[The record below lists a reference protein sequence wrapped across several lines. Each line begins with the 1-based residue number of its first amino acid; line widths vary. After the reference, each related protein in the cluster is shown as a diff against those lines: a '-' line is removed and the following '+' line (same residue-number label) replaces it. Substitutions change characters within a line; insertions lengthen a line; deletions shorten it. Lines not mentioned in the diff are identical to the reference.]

1 MGKRQ
6 RSDYRVDGGAS
17 STESNDETLLST
29 KMNGGEVCTHIQKS
43 IDLNTIRKQIKTN
56 EAWFKK
62 VCGKC
67 LDEPA
72 AHGGNH
78 IHDSGKVFSDA
89 STETTLWL
97 CLKCGT
103 QLCGRK
109 QNQHALKH
117 YTVPRSDIHALAMN
131 TTTMDVWCYCCNMAI
146 DPYAKPKLLE
156 LVELIKRE
164 VTKVRFSDTSTTCI
178 TEMQTKLRDTTD
190 SVRNMVIDVLQSTT
204 NSSYD
209 VPDAAKFDSNNQ
221 TYEHKPDSGTGSNQP
236 NLASTALVRHT
247 MPIKNIVDTLPR
259 VRGLCNLGNTCFF
272 NAVLQCLA
280 RTPYL
285 LHILK
290 QSATE
295 GEKVHIPGGM
305 LKLPDGSETAVP
317 PIDGVLTNWRSLTEA
332 LTELLSELIA
342 NAEESLSPNRLLQE
356 LTSKWPQ
363 FDGGDQHDS
372 HELLRHLL
380 ESVRTDDLRR
390 YQSLILQCLGLETRQ
405 QLQNVDSTQKAV
417 AKFYNE
423 QISQWVFR
431 PEQVFRGS
439 LVSTLTCQ
447 DCHHTSSQ
455 HEYFLDI
462 SLPVCVEKPQPPI
475 RRRSSPE
482 PDGHSSGTLTPLTG
496 ARGMSATNADGTA
509 VSKSSTK
516 KERESNKKAKRIAKH
531 QKNRINLSSVGSGV
545 GTLPSAGGDKV
556 GNGGSDESEPMAN
569 MIPLTDDQ
577 PSPPDGSKVNDE
589 SSDESNEP
597 SDADV
602 EDNDVTDDPLSKN
615 GSMSIVDQN
624 GNQLR
629 SLPEKSDDTP
639 ENLNKEAD
647 GNNIVCAVGIS
658 AQRAAHMARQ
668 LPAGN
673 AESSETDEDTVK
685 RRGDLQHGS
694 GGGRDGG
701 EEGCTSE
708 PKRGRQRTFSHA
720 DWSNTIA
727 PRYQCEDG
735 EYSIQ
740 SCFNNF
746 TAVELMTGNNK
757 VCCEA
762 CTERINGKGGKSV
775 NTNATKQFLIS
786 QPPAVLILH
795 LKRFQ
800 VGLRSVF
807 KKLNKLVSFPFVLD
821 IAPFCGSKVKRAS
834 HIRPGQKRILYALYG
849 LVEHSGSM
857 HGGHYV
863 AYVKVRPTFGPD
875 DERWKFIPQGTKDE
889 LDRKSEQEMAKEQAL
904 RMGIHIRDSD
914 DSLSSSHTTSDN
926 DDSGQKLPREQD
938 EQDVVEGD
946 VGCTPKPTEPLPD
959 IEPPPGKWYCVSDS
973 YVREVTEESVLKVQA
988 YLLFYE
994 RIF

>member
-6 RSDYRVDGGAS
+6 RSDYRVDGGGS

-29 KMNGGEVCTHIQKS
+29 KMNGGEVCTHVQKS

-56 EAWFKK
+56 DGWYRK

-67 LDEPA
+67 MDEPA
-72 AHGGNH
+72 THGGSQ
-78 IHDSGKVFSDA
+78 IYDTSKEFSDA
-89 STETTLWL
+89 SCDKTLWL
-97 CLKCGT
+97 CLKCGS

-109 QNQHALKH
+109 KNQHALQH
-117 YTVPRSDIHALAMN
+117 YATPRSDMHALAMN
-131 TTTMDVWCYCCNMAI
+131 TTTMDVWCYSCNVPV

-164 VTKVRFSDTSTTCI
+164 VTKVRFTDTAAQPSVAGLDAHLIKTT
-178 TEMQTKLRDTTD
+178 E
-190 SVRNMVIDVLQSTT
+190 SVRNMVINVRQSTL
-204 NSSYD
+204 NNSYD

-221 TYEHKPDSGTGSNQP
+221 TYVHKPGNNGAGSGGTNVA
-236 NLASTALVRHT
+236 ASAIRHP
-247 MPIKNIVDTLPR
+247 MPARNIIDTLPR
-259 VRGLCNLGNTCFF
+259 VRGLSNLGNTCFF

-285 LHILK
+285 LHILQ
-290 QSATE
+290 QSAKE

-305 LKLPDGSETAVP
+305 LKLPDGSEMSVP
-317 PIDGVLTNWRSLTEA
+317 SIDGELFSWRSLTEA
-332 LTELLSELIA
+332 LTELLSEL
-342 NAEESLSPNRLLQE
+342 NTNSLEPLSPNRLLQE

-390 YQSLILQCLGLETRQ
+390 YQSVILQTLGLETRQ
-405 QLQNVDSTQKAV
+405 QQQNVDKTQKAL

-482 PDGHSSGTLTPLTG
+482 PDSNSTGGILTPLSN
-496 ARGMSATNADGTA
+496 ARVGTA
-509 VSKSSTK
+509 IASGGSSVSKSASK
-516 KERESNKKAKRIAKH
+516 KERELNKKAKRIAKH
-531 QKNRINLSSVGSGV
+531 QKNRINLSSVGGMA
-545 GTLPSAGGDKV
+545 PAGGDTV
-556 GNGGSDESEPMAN
+556 GNVGEDSEPMAH
-569 MIPLTDDQ
+569 MIPLTDDD
-577 PSPPDGSKVNDE
+577 PTFLPDGAKTNDE
-589 SSDESNEP
+589 EESSGESNEP

-602 EDNDVTDDPLSKN
+602 EDNDVTDDPLSKQ
-615 GSMSIVDQN
+615 GSVSIVDQN

-629 SLPEKSDDTP
+629 SLPEKVDDTP
-639 ENLNKEAD
+639 ENLNKETD
-647 GNNIVCAVGIS
+647 GRNIVCAVGIS
-658 AQRAAHMARQ
+658 VQRAAHVARQ
-668 LPAGN
+668 LSTGN
-673 AESSETDEDTVK
+673 GGSSETDEDTA
-685 RRGDLQHGS
+685 RRREVPGC
-694 GGGRDGG
+694 GGR
-701 EEGCTSE
+701 EEGDDGSTTTSSE
-708 PKRGRQRTFSHA
+708 PKRGGRQRTFSHA

-863 AYVKVRPTFGPD
+863 AYVKVRPTFGPE

-904 RMGIHIRDSD
+904 RMGAHVRDSD
-914 DSLSSSHTTSDN
+914 DSLSSSHSTSDN
-926 DDSGQKLPREQD
+926 EDSAQKLPREQNK
-938 EQDVVEGD
+938 QDVSEIGNAA
-946 VGCTPKPTEPLPD
+946 KSTEPVPD
-959 IEPPPGKWYCVSDS
+959 VEPPPGKWYCVSDS

>member
-6 RSDYRVDGGAS
+6 RSDYRVEGGAS

-29 KMNGGEVCTHIQKS
+29 KINGGEVCTHVQKS

-56 EAWFKK
+56 DGWYKK

-67 LDEPA
+67 ADEPA
-72 AHGGNH
+72 TH
-78 IHDSGKVFSDA
+78 IHDSSKEFSDA
-89 STETTLWL
+89 SCDKTLWL

-109 QNQHALKH
+109 KNQHALQH
-117 YTVPRSDIHALAMN
+117 YATPRSDMHALAMN
-131 TTTMDVWCYCCNMAI
+131 TTTMDVWCYTCNVPV

-164 VTKVRFSDTSTTCI
+164 VTKVRFSDAVQPSVA
-178 TEMQTKLRDTTD
+178 EMDTQLRDTAE
-190 SVRNMVIDVLQSTT
+190 SVRNMVLDIRQSNT
-204 NSSYD
+204 NNSFD
-209 VPDAAKFDSNNQ
+209 EPDAAKFDSNNQ
-221 TYEHKPDSGTGSNQP
+221 TYVQNSASGYSGAGSGQTNP
-236 NLASTALVRHT
+236 ASSVIRHSMPVR
-247 MPIKNIVDTLPR
+247 NIVDILPR
-259 VRGLCNLGNTCFF
+259 VRGLSNLGNTCFF

-305 LKLPDGSETAVP
+305 MKLPDGSEMAVP
-317 PIDGVLTNWRSLTEA
+317 PIDGELFSWRSLTEA
-332 LTELLSELIA
+332 LTELLSELNA
-342 NAEESLSPNRLLQE
+342 NAQEPLSPNRLLQE

-390 YQSLILQCLGLETRQ
+390 YQSVILQNLGLETRQ
-405 QLQNVDSTQKAV
+405 QHQNVDKTQKAL

-482 PDGHSSGTLTPLTG
+482 PDSKSSGALTPLTNTKGGPAATTGG
-496 ARGMSATNADGTA
+496 AAL
-509 VSKSSTK
+509 SKSASK

-531 QKNRINLSSVGSGV
+531 QKNRINLSSVGM
-545 GTLPSAGGDKV
+545 PISAGGDNVSKV
-556 GNGGSDESEPMAN
+556 DESEKMAH
-569 MIPLTDDQ
+569 MVPLTDDHTFQ
-577 PSPPDGSKVNDE
+577 PVCTKVNDDE

-615 GSMSIVDQN
+615 GSVSTVDQN

-629 SLPEKSDDTP
+629 SLPEKLDDTP
-639 ENLNKEAD
+639 ENLNKESD
-647 GNNIVCAVGIS
+647 GRNVVCAVGIS
-658 AQRAAHMARQ
+658 VQRAAHMARQ
-668 LPAGN
+668 LSAGN
-673 AESSETDEDTVK
+673 AGSSETDEDTAK
-685 RRGDLQHGS
+685 RREEPRMGS
-694 GGGRDGG
+694 GGREGG
-701 EEGCTSE
+701 DDGCTSE
-708 PKRGRQRTFSHA
+708 PKRGRTRTFSHA

-863 AYVKVRPTFGPD
+863 AYVKVRPTFGPE

-904 RMGIHIRDSD
+904 RMGVHVRDSD
-914 DSLSSSHTTSDN
+914 DSISSSHTTSDN
-926 DDSGQKLPREQD
+926 DDSGQKQPRMQHK
-938 EQDVVEGD
+938 QDVLEGE
-946 VGCTPKPTEPLPD
+946 VGYTAKPTEPLPD
-959 IEPPPGKWYCVSDS
+959 VEPPPGKWYCVSDS

>member
-17 STESNDETLLST
+17 STESNDETLLAT
-29 KMNGGEVCTHIQKS
+29 KMNGGEMCTHIQKS
-43 IDLNTIRKQIKTN
+43 IDLNTIRKQIKSN
-56 EAWFKK
+56 EEWCRRTCSKCADEQQAARGGSYVNEPLKTPNDINGDTSLWF
-62 VCGKC
+62 
-67 LDEPA
+67 
-72 AHGGNH
+72 
-78 IHDSGKVFSDA
+78 
-89 STETTLWL
+89 

-103 QLCGRK
+103 QLCGRNK
-109 QNQHALKH
+109 NQHALQH
-117 YTVPRSDIHALAMN
+117 YATPRSDMHALAIN
-131 TTTMDVWCYCCNMAI
+131 TTTLDVWCYTCSVPV
-146 DPYAKPKLLE
+146 DPYAKPKLLDI
-156 LVELIKRE
+156 VEFVKRE
-164 VTKVRFSDTSTTCI
+164 IAKVRAAAAHTDAQI
-178 TEMQTKLRDTTD
+178 QNATE
-190 SVRNMVIDVLQSTT
+190 SVRNLVLDALQSTT
-204 NSSYD
+204 NSSFD
-209 VPDAAKFDSNNQ
+209 VPDAAKFNSSDQ
-221 TYEHKPDSGTGSNQP
+221 TYEQSARGKGPEAAGPT
-236 NLASTALVRHT
+236 ASSSSLVPHAT
-247 MPIKNIVDTLPR
+247 KSLIDALPR
-259 VRGLCNLGNTCFF
+259 VRGLSNLGNTCFF

-285 LHILK
+285 SDILK

-295 GEKVHIPGGM
+295 GEKVHIPGGTI
-305 LKLPDGSETAVP
+305 KLPDGTEILAP
-317 PIDGVLTNWRSLTEA
+317 PIDGVLDNWRSLTEA
-332 LTELLSELIA
+332 LTELLTDLQA
-342 NAEESLSPNRLLQE
+342 NAPETLSPNRLLQE

-390 YQSLILQCLGLETRQ
+390 YQSLILQKLGLESRKSRQ
-405 QLQNVDSTQKAV
+405 NTDGTQRAL
-417 AKFYNE
+417 AKYYNE

-462 SLPVCVEKPQPPI
+462 SLPVCVEKPQPPV

-482 PDGHSSGTLTPLTG
+482 PDGPGMTGVSAG
-496 ARGMSATNADGTA
+496 ARGTAAAGTGGHTA
-509 VSKSSTK
+509 LSKAPSK
-516 KERESNKKAKRIAKH
+516 KEREREKKAKRIAKH
-531 QKNRINLSSVGSGV
+531 QKNRINLSSVGGV
-545 GTLPSAGGDKV
+545 VGGIGTTAAAEQPASAG
-556 GNGGSDESEPMAN
+556 DESEAMAN
-569 MIPLTDDQ
+569 MVPLTEDHSFQSDCAKGNDD
-577 PSPPDGSKVNDE
+577 G
-589 SSDESNEP
+589 SSDESSEP

-602 EDNDVTDDPLSKN
+602 EDNDVTDDALSKC
-615 GSMSIVDQN
+615 GSAPAVDQN

-629 SLPEKSDDTP
+629 SMPEKSDDAP
-639 ENLNKEAD
+639 ENSNKESD
-647 GNNIVCAVGIS
+647 GSNIVCEVGIS
-658 AQRAAHMARQ
+658 AQRAAHMVRQ
-668 LPAGN
+668 LSGGN
-673 AESSETDEDTVK
+673 GGSSETDEEASRQRQGARAGGAGDVDT
-685 RRGDLQHGS
+685 
-694 GGGRDGG
+694 
-701 EEGCTSE
+701 CTGE

-735 EYSIQ
+735 EYSVQ

-762 CTERINGKGGKSV
+762 CTERINGKGGPSV

-834 HIRPGQKRILYALYG
+834 HIRPGQKKILYALYG

-863 AYVKVRPTFGPD
+863 AYVKVRPTFGPGD
-875 DERWKFIPQGTKDE
+875 PRWKFIPQGTKDE
-889 LDRKSEQEMAKEQAL
+889 LDRKSEQEMAKEQAM
-904 RMGIHIRDSD
+904 RMGLHVRDSD
-914 DSLSSSHTTSDN
+914 DSFSSSHTPSDN
-926 DDSGQKLPREQD
+926 DECGRKRSQPRDRQPQD
-938 EQDVVEGD
+938 ELEGAVGYAHKPQARPAAEEVE
-946 VGCTPKPTEPLPD
+946 T
-959 IEPPPGKWYCVSDS
+959 PPGKWYCVSDS